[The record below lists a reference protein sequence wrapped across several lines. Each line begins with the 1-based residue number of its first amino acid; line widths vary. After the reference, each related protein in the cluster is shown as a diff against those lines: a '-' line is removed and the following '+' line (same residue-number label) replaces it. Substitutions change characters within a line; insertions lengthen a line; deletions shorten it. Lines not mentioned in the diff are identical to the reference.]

1 MIMKKRGFLK
11 LFVLAPAFLFAAMAL
26 ITQESANLLKK
37 GSKVPEFS
45 LYDQNGK
52 LFDLK
57 NVLGKKNLV
66 IYFYIKDETPGCT
79 KESCTFRDQYSGFQ
93 QSQAMVIG
101 ISAQS
106 VKSHKEFADKNNL
119 PFTLLSDPDNKVRKM
134 FGVNTGE
141 DGTRPGR
148 VTFVIDKTGTIVYV
162 YDSLTQP
169 EEHVT
174 EALKALK
181 NIK

>member
-1 MIMKKRGFLK
+1 MKRKGFLNF
-11 LFVLAPAFLFAAMAL
+11 FVLAPAFLFAAMAL
-26 ITQESANLLKK
+26 IPKEPVDPLSK
-37 GSKVPEFS
+37 GSRVPEFS

-52 LFDLK
+52 LFDIK
-57 NVLGKKNLV
+57 NVLGKKNIV
-66 IYFYIKDETPGCT
+66 IYFYLKDETPGCT
-79 KESCTFRDQYSGFQ
+79 KESCTFRDQYSAFQ
-93 QSQAMVIG
+93 QAQAMVIG

-106 VKSHKEFADKNNL
+106 VKSHREFADKNNL

-134 FGVNTGE
+134 FGVSTGE
-141 DGTRPGR
+141 DGTLPGR

-162 YDSLTQP
+162 YDSLNQP
-169 EEHVT
+169 VEHVT